1 MHAIVFDKRCEY
13 VTDLPTPKPKAG
25 EALIRVSLAGV
36 CATDLELVKG
46 YMGFKGVLGHEFCG
60 IVVEAADSKLVNK
73 RVASEINI
81 GCNRCA
87 WCAKG
92 GRNHCPQ
99 RTVLGILNKDG
110 VFAEYV
116 TLPLENLHILPDA
129 ISDEEA
135 VFIEPLA
142 AAFEIAQQIDV
153 QGKDVCVLGDGRL
166 GLLCGQALVLSG
178 CSLTVIGRHPEKL
191 AILERRGIKT
201 RLDIEGIKK
210 TFDVVVDCT
219 GSDAGF
225 NDALSL
231 VRPRGTII
239 LKTTV
244 AHRHEINLNQLV
256 IDEITVIGSR
266 CGPFK
271 PAIEALADKHVDVTS
286 LIAKTFSIEDGVEAL
301 EYAGRKGV
309 MKVLIK
315 ILGC

>member
-1 MHAIVFDKRCEY
+1 MRAIVFDKKVEFY
-13 VTDLPTPKPKAG
+13 SDWPKPAPKAG
-25 EALIRVSLAGV
+25 EALIQVMLAGV

-60 IVVEAADSKLVNK
+60 IVTECEDKGSINK
-73 RVASEINI
+73 RVAGEINI
-81 GCNRCA
+81 GCNRCN
-87 WCAKG
+87 WCIAG
-92 GRNHCPQ
+92 ARNHCPN
-99 RTVLGILNKDG
+99 RAVLGILNKDG
-110 VFAEYV
+110 VFAEYI

-142 AAFEIAQQIDV
+142 AAFEIAEQVDV
-153 QGKDVCVLGDGRL
+153 KGKDVCVLGDGRL
-166 GLLCGQALVLSG
+166 GLLCGQALALAG

-231 VRPRGTII
+231 VKPRGTII

-244 AHRHEINLNQLV
+244 A
-256 IDEITVIGSR
+256 
-266 CGPFK
+266 
-271 PAIEALADKHVDVTS
+271 
-286 LIAKTFSIEDGVEAL
+286 
-301 EYAGRKGV
+301 
-309 MKVLIK
+309 
-315 ILGC
+315 